1 MDKEKRNLLVDAYVD
16 RIVDSMDMDTLVNY
30 ARANLYDTLDDYGD
44 ADLVEEISSHYP
56 DLLED

>member
-1 MDKEKRNLLVDAYVD
+1 MDKEKRDLLVEAYLD

-30 ARANLYDTLDDYGD
+30 ARANLYDALDDYGD

>member
-1 MDKEKRNLLVDAYVD
+1 
-16 RIVDSMDMDTLVNY
+16 MDMDTLVNY
-30 ARANLYDTLDDYGD
+30 ARASMYDALEDYGD